1 MGYWLIQWISS
12 NRFGSE
18 PQPAHFVIFLGHTLL
33 IQGCLSQLRCVSG
46 YTMCSDGQ
54 EIFGNC
60 RGEGGWVYILSQSLS
75 DPRSM
80 IHYLQTL

>member
-33 IQGCLSQLRCVSG
+33 IQGA
-46 YTMCSDGQ
+46 
-54 EIFGNC
+54 
-60 RGEGGWVYILSQSLS
+60 SLS
-75 DPRSM
+75 SGVSVDIQCAQIIKKSLEIAEGRGVGLYPLT
-80 IHYLQTL
+80 IPL